1 MHTDVKEL
9 FNQLW
14 ANYLEVD
21 PIGKKNSC
29 HFRLVTT
36 RRRDQ

>member
-14 ANYLEVD
+14 ANYLEVT
-21 PIGKKNSC
+21 PSAKK
-29 HFRLVTT
+29 FMPF
-36 RRRDQ
+36 

>member
-14 ANYLEVD
+14 ANYLEVT
-21 PIGKKNSC
+21 PSAKKI
-29 HFRLVTT
+29 HAI
-36 RRRDQ
+36 